1 MQTSKTKLTPW
12 ISAAVLIYFVIL
24 FAERTQSVV
33 RVLRIRGLFFA
44 DAFEGYVNLLTVLS
58 LAATAILLAIWNGAF
73 WRSLAGGAAPDYTR
87 LSVTAGVLLLSGM
100 VHTEYTIAPLQ
111 FVAYG
116 ALIAAL
122 ILRTAQTAHGQGK
135 AQTWYSLVY
144 LISFSMAIP
153 VVYRAVFIPRCG
165 LFHVLEAVT
174 AVVLVAFFTIMTCR
188 VFLGEA
194 EDLLQ
199 FTPLIVAVV
208 ADAAILA
215 WRWQET
221 VNTFV
226 LIFAA
231 LTLILF
237 IIGKLLFRKRA

>member
-1 MQTSKTKLTPW
+1 MQASKTKLTPW
-12 ISAAVLIYFVIL
+12 ISAAVLLYFVIL

-44 DAFEGYVNLLTVLS
+44 DAFEGYVDLLTVLS
-58 LAATAILLAIWNGAF
+58 LAAAAVLLAVWNGDF
-73 WRSLAGGAAPDYTR
+73 WRSLAGKAFPDYTR
-87 LSVTAGVLLLSGM
+87 LSITAGVLLLSGM
-100 VHTEYTIAPLQ
+100 VHTEYTIAPVQ
-111 FVAYG
+111 FAAYG
-116 ALIAAL
+116 ALIAAM
-122 ILRTAQTAHGQGK
+122 ILRTVETAQGR

-153 VVYRAVFIPRCG
+153 VMYRAVFIPRCG

-174 AVVLVAFFTIMTCR
+174 AVVLVAFFTVMMCR

-199 FTPLIVAVV
+199 FTPLVVAVV

-231 LTLILF
+231 LTLVLF
-237 IIGKLLFRKRA
+237 AVGKVLFRKRA

>member
-1 MQTSKTKLTPW
+1 MQTSKNRLTPW
-12 ISAAVLIYFVIL
+12 ISAAALLYFVVL
-24 FAERTQSVV
+24 YAERTQSLI
-33 RVLRIRGLFFA
+33 RVLLVRGLFFA
-44 DAFEGYVNLLTVLS
+44 DAFEGYVNLLTALS
-58 LAATAILLAIWNGAF
+58 LIAAAVLLAVWNGDF
-73 WRSLAGGAAPDYTR
+73 WRSLSGKTAPDYTR

-100 VHTEYTIAPLQ
+100 VHTEYTIAPVQ
-111 FVAYG
+111 FIAYG
-116 ALIAAL
+116 ALIAAM
-122 ILRTAQTAHGQGK
+122 ILRTAETARGQ

-144 LISFSMAIP
+144 LVSFSMAIP
-153 VVYRAVFIPRCG
+153 VMYRAVFIPRCG
-165 LFHVLEAVT
+165 LFHALEAVA
-174 AVVLVAFFTIMTCR
+174 AVVLVAFFTLMMRR

-199 FTPLIVAVV
+199 ITPLLVAVV

-215 WRWQET
+215 WRWKEA

-231 LTLILF
+231 LTLVLF